1 MFWLYRS
8 IAVSAT
14 VLLQTASLMA
24 APPASCARRFIGEW
38 SHSAGTTTISANGR
52 MYPHCSVSCVAVQT
66 WTCDGNTIT
75 FSNGEGPPGE
85 FTGTMIDTNHIQ
97 GSTWTSTRVGGA
109 PRPVSP
115 SPETDARPPVV
126 PKSEPGLIQGR
137 RFNIVQGPVGRILAA
152 VDLALGQYSYDQL
165 AQFNRELGEVVEQ
178 NARRSALKQRIIGSL
193 ESIRQLA
200 ANQQWGQLQRS
211 LRTYNALKAQY
222 LAMKDE

>member
-1 MFWLYRS
+1 
-8 IAVSAT
+8 
-14 VLLQTASLMA
+14 
-24 APPASCARRFIGEW
+24 
-38 SHSAGTTTISANGR
+38 
-52 MYPHCSVSCVAVQT
+52 
-66 WTCDGNTIT
+66 
-75 FSNGEGPPGE
+75 
-85 FTGTMIDTNHIQ
+85 
-97 GSTWTSTRVGGA
+97 
-109 PRPVSP
+109 
-115 SPETDARPPVV
+115 
-126 PKSEPGLIQGR
+126 
-137 RFNIVQGPVGRILAA
+137 VQGPVGRILAA